1 MNGITSSAD
10 SDVRIYLDGRV
21 VLELYPR
28 NLASN
33 GKSIGHIR
41 LRIHDEQ
48 KRSIDGSYPLGVTLH
63 RAALLTKPNNP
74 GFAAGIP
81 KKQKRISFMTKE
93 NELHF
98 NYIPDKNNEESDFV
112 ISTPWGD
119 IRDRIK
125 FSAGLK
131 YSVSETLE
139 SVIYAFIIA
148 IVLRTFFFGA
158 FFIPSASMENTL
170 DIGDR
175 LVANKL
181 VYRFLRPKRQEVII
195 FKTFAPKDRMAKFHL
210 ENSPHFDPVRNLRE
224 PEYYKKA
231 IDVVKAI
238 VNPDFRDRVEVRDN
252 ALYCGDL
259 CFGFPQKGEEEGKLV
274 LNDRYFAD
282 GTISDSEI
290 NIPDQFLG
298 SLCIV
303 GNRLVLGD
311 NNIDLGSI
319 DVYYPLGNS
328 GLVQYKTKVPRN
340 PLVDGIKSIFFNII
354 GKRPQLII
362 GEKQV
367 IGDLFQK
374 GKNWEIY
381 GNPLRLNLNGMT
393 VRFEMPFQG
402 TLKDKIELG
411 KFYVENGEFI
421 LKDNEAVLKNF
432 GKPALVDDVALVNDQ
447 LLGYVRRTP
456 DGFTING
463 MPLTDLWETRDF
475 IKRCIALPNDVIEIK
490 EGRVFVNGTMLNEPY
505 LDEENLR
512 YDDFGP
518 ETIPAGH
525 YFVMGDNRNNSKD
538 SRFIGSILEENIKGK
553 AMFVFWPPDRAKVIP
568 HG

>member
-1 MNGITSSAD
+1 VNGTINSAD

-21 VLELYPR
+21 VLELYPK

-33 GKSIGHIR
+33 GRSIGHIT
-41 LRIHDEQ
+41 LRTHDDQ
-48 KRSIDGSYPLGVTLH
+48 KRSIDGTYPVGVTLH
-63 RAALLTKPNNP
+63 RAAILTKPNNP
-74 GFAAGIP
+74 GFSSEVP
-81 KKQKRISFMTKE
+81 NKRKRLSFMTKE
-93 NELHF
+93 NELNL
-98 NYIPDKNNEESDFV
+98 NYIPDKNNEESDFT

-119 IRDRIK
+119 IRDRIR
-125 FSAGLK
+125 FSAGLR
-131 YSVSETLE
+131 YSISETLE

-181 VYRFLRPKRQEVII
+181 VYRFSNPKRQEVII

-210 ENSPHFDPVRNLRE
+210 ENSPHFDPVTNLRE
-224 PEYYKKA
+224 PDYYKQA

-252 ALYCGDL
+252 ALYCDEL
-259 CFGFPQKGEEEGKLV
+259 CMGFPKPGDEAGKIS

-282 GTISDSEI
+282 GEISDSEI
-290 NIPDQFLG
+290 TIPDQFMG
-298 SLCIV
+298 SLYIA
-303 GNRLVLGD
+303 GNHLLLGD
-311 NNIDLGSI
+311 NNIDLGVI

-328 GLVQYKTKVPRN
+328 GLVQYKTKIPRN
-340 PLVDGIKSIFFNII
+340 PLIDGIKSLFFKIT
-354 GKRPQLII
+354 GKRPQLIV

-367 IGDLFQK
+367 LGDLYS
-374 GKNWEIY
+374 KNNSWEIY
-381 GNPLRLNLNGMT
+381 GKPLRLSMNSMAM
-393 VRFEMPFQG
+393 RFELPYQG

-421 LKDNEAVLKNF
+421 LKDSESVLKNF
-432 GKPALVDDVALVNDQ
+432 GKPKLVDDVALVNDQ
-447 LLGYVRRTP
+447 LFGYVRRTP

-475 IKRCIALPNDVIEIK
+475 IKRCMALPNDVIEIK
-490 EGRVFVNGTMLNEPY
+490 EGRVYVNGELLNEPY
-505 LDEENLR
+505 VDEENLR

-518 ETIPAGH
+518 ETIPPGY

-538 SRFIGSILEENIKGK
+538 SRFIGPILQENIKGK
-553 AMFVFWPPDRAKVIP
+553 AMFVFWPPDRAKIIP